1 MKNLIVLIAIMVFN
15 GSLFAQTGT
24 IKLTV
29 TGVNPKSGDMIRI
42 AVYDKEGFLKEVK
55 EQKSI
60 KSIGDTAYVEFE
72 SIPIGKYA
80 IAVFQ
85 DINLDGELNTN
96 FYGKPTEPNGFSN
109 NKKGKYG
116 PPDFE
121 EVSFVV
127 FEDKSTALIIRLE

>member
-1 MKNLIVLIAIMVFN
+1 MKKLIVLTAIMVFN
-15 GSLFAQTGT
+15 INLFAQTGT

-29 TGVNPKSGDMIRI
+29 TGISKASDTIRI
-42 AVYDKEGFLKEVK
+42 GVYNKEGFLKESK
-55 EQKSI
+55 EQKSV
-60 KSIGDTAYVEFE
+60 KSTGSTTYVELNN
-72 SIPIGKYA
+72 IPIGKYA

-109 NKKGKYG
+109 NKKGTFG
-116 PPDFE
+116 SPNFE

-127 FEDKSTALIIRLE
+127 VNDKSTALTIRLE